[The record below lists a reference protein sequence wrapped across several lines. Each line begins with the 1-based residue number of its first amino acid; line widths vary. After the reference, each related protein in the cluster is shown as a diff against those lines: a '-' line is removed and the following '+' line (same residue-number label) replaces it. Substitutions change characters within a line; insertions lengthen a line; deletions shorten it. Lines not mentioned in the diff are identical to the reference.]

1 MRSNY
6 NLNGNS
12 RDRGNPYANELYV
25 RRKSSVD
32 DLFYY
37 QNRLG
42 PRLSA
47 LLLSDDASNPDQL
60 QRRLRILS
68 SFLLGTSI
76 FFWTWAVYN
85 THHLRKGNPN
95 GLALDLGIF
104 SFCGTALSSL
114 LLLRLALGG
123 SLLVCFKKG
132 TQSEEEDELKFMN
145 SKRNS
150 GEEGHAPPGSCI
162 RIFAALVRKK
172 LISEVLAYFDHYHIF
187 LHLIL
192 MFMSS
197 QTHLIVV
204 ANYLLGLLFAMTA
217 GKHIYIY
224 FASYCF
230 TFSILWL
237 ITAMACWVLLGAYRE
252 AIRITYGDEFVNKTS
267 KNRFGCISLCN
278 CLLSYCTRRLSTGRQ
293 NLGTNTNDEDGL
305 DEDEE
310 DDDIDPE
317 LRALYEG
324 PGKRGYVNNNY

>member
-162 RIFAALVRKK
+162 RIFAAL
-172 LISEVLAYFDHYHIF
+172 
-187 LHLIL
+187 
-192 MFMSS
+192 
-197 QTHLIVV
+197 THLIVV